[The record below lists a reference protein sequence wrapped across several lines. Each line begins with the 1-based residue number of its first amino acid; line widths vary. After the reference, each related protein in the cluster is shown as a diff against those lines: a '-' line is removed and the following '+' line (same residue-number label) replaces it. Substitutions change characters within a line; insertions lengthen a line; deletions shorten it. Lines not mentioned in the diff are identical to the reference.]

1 MLFVPPSMPLMIPE
15 AFAAQDKGDFKL
27 EYWPTTEY
35 ADYERWIQSEQYF
48 EKNIKAL
55 NENLALPHDI
65 VIVVAECDGTNAW
78 YDPEAKEIVYC
89 YQLMEDNFKNM
100 DQ

>member
-1 MLFVPPSMPLMIPE
+1 MLFVPPSMPLMVPE

-48 EKNIKAL
+48 EKISIG
-55 NENLALPHDI
+55 P
-65 VIVVAECDGTNAW
+65 
-78 YDPEAKEIVYC
+78 
-89 YQLMEDNFKNM
+89 
-100 DQ
+100 